1 MQLIAASQN
10 AHKIK
15 EINEITASFGFDMV
29 SMKEAGLGDLDIEE
43 TGTTFEENSL
53 IKAEAI
59 VRLTGKTAIADDTG
73 LMIDALDGAPGVYS
87 ARFSGEHGNDA
98 ANRAKVLE
106 LMKDVPEEKRTARFV
121 CVITLLYPD
130 GKKLVARG
138 TCEGKIAAEE
148 IGEKGFGY
156 DSIFI
161 PEGQNITFAQMGSE
175 GKNLIS
181 HRANALR
188 LLKEAL
194 EKEGLR

>member
-10 AHKIK
+10 AHKIR
-15 EINEITASFGFDMV
+15 EINEITENFGFDMI
-29 SMKEAGLGDLDIEE
+29 SMKDAGLGDLDIEE
-43 TGTTFEENSL
+43 NGTTFEENSL

-59 VRLTGKTAIADDTG
+59 VKLTQKTAIADDTG

-98 ANRAKVLE
+98 ANRAKVRE
-106 LMKDVPEEKRTARFV
+106 LMKDVPAEKRTARFV

-138 TCEGKIAAEE
+138 TCEGSIGFEE
-148 IGEKGFGY
+148 LGDMGFGY

-161 PEGQNITFAQMGSE
+161 PQGYGLTFAQMGADV
-175 GKNLIS
+175 KNRIS
-181 HRANALR
+181 HRANALK

-194 EKEGLR
+194 EKEELK